1 MSSKKGGVKGV
12 ISVPL
17 THSVS
22 GRNRISSRI
31 CQGVLVSSRMTN
43 TCLPNI
49 GLRSISLKSMTQEE
63 VAPKESY
70 WDKNKRLNRPL
81 KALEYF
87 LTGVVYAGGLIPFLL
102 PSNFPTFLQSLEVA
116 PSLILLFKFGIA
128 FPFAFHSWNGI
139 RHLFWDMGIGLK
151 IREVYSSGSLVVALA
166 LVTSVIL
173 TVL

>member
-1 MSSKKGGVKGV
+1 MSTF
-12 ISVPL
+12 L
-17 THSVS
+17 A
-22 GRNRISSRI
+22 SRI

-81 KALEYF
+81 SPHLTIYKPQLTSMLSITHRGTGIF